1 MVVDPAEQPFV
12 APAAEV
18 AKGRAFGR
26 QILRDQA
33 PGNAPAQH
41 VEDGIQD
48 LAGGPG
54 SRAPAR
60 GRLRH
65 ERGHHRPLRIRQVC
79 FVTKA
84 GAAMVPPGSWGP
96 HGTSRS
102 GFSTRLK
109 APPARPINPTHPF
122 PDGLLQKRMV
132 KYQDKLFT
140 FIRHDGVP
148 WNNNNAENAIK
159 RFAYYRED
167 TVGIMREAGLND
179 YLMLLS
185 LYMTCRF
192 K

>member
-1 MVVDPAEQPFV
+1 M
-12 APAAEV
+12 
-18 AKGRAFGR
+18 
-26 QILRDQA
+26 L
-33 PGNAPAQH
+33 
-41 VEDGIQD
+41 
-48 LAGGPG
+48 
-54 SRAPAR
+54 
-60 GRLRH
+60 
-65 ERGHHRPLRIRQVC
+65 
-79 FVTKA
+79 
-84 GAAMVPPGSWGP
+84 PPGSWGP

-185 LYMTCRF
+185 LYVTCRYKGISF
-192 K
+192 LNFLLSKERDIDAFFVRPRIRQRKPDLE